1 MMSANLQ
8 ASQCPSPCPF
18 TGLATAHHD
27 QLLKVDQDVE
37 QAMALFEL
45 AVTWG
50 ELEYSQAQLIGPS
63 QWSGF
68 VATHRWQDRG
78 RAEELFSL
86 AVDAASHSVRASL
99 AMVG

>member
-1 MMSANLQ
+1 MSANVQ
-8 ASQCPSPCPF
+8 VSHCPSPCPY
-18 TGLATAHHD
+18 TSSATAHHD
-27 QLLKVDQDVE
+27 QLLRVDQDMD

-50 ELEYSQAQLIGPS
+50 ELEYSQISLIGPS

-68 VATHRWQDRG
+68 VATHRWQDQG

-99 AMVG
+99 VMVG

>member
-1 MMSANLQ
+1 MSANLQ

-18 TGLATAHHD
+18 TGFATAHHD
-27 QLLKVDQDVE
+27 QLLTVDQDID
-37 QAMALFEL
+37 QAVALFEL

-50 ELEYSQAQLIGPS
+50 ELEYSQISLIGPS

-68 VATHRWQDRG
+68 VATHRWQDQG

-99 AMVG
+99 VMVG

>member
-18 TGLATAHHD
+18 TGIAAAHHD
-27 QLLKVDQDVE
+27 QLLKVDQDID

-50 ELEYSQAQLIGPS
+50 ELEYSQASLIGPS

-68 VATHRWQDRG
+68 VAMHRWPDQG

-99 AMVG
+99 VMVG